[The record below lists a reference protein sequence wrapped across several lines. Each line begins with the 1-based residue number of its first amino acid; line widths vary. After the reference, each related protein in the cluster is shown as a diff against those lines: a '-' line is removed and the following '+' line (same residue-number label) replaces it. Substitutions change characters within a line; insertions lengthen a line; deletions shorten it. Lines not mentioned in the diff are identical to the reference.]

1 MRSLRARF
9 RDELFDDHI
18 RYAILHRKPHGALSA
33 DQLVTVD
40 LERCVVD
47 WADHDCQEFLGNA
60 DSFRFARI
68 LECRGGVS
76 HGVLPAVGVEPAAG
90 LAEGT
95 VTPSVS
101 S

>member
-1 MRSLRARF
+1 MCSVRASF
-9 RDELFDDHI
+9 REELLDDHI
-18 RYAILHRKPHGALSA
+18 WYAILHRKSHVALSA
-33 DQLVTVD
+33 DQLGTVD

-60 DSFRFARI
+60 DSFRFTRI

-76 HGVLPAVGVEPAAG
+76 HGVLPAVGVEPAFG